1 MDIVFLG
8 YILFQLL
15 LCGHLVFPTV
25 LSLLGKRRNL
35 KSESWEDESLMQPD
49 YAIIVTY
56 YERLDFL
63 SSLVDSV
70 NQLNYENYVV
80 YIVADNFKGEDRK
93 STRLNSS
100 HVKISY

>member
-1 MDIVFLG
+1 LSHELYPLSLHDALPIS
-8 YILFQLL
+8 
-15 LCGHLVFPTV
+15 TV